1 MIPPLK
7 LSSVPCVESNSMPTK
22 QAVPMTSPQES
33 FRSFASNAAA
43 SAPEPMG
50 PALGKISIIWAGFFA
65 GITLGDLVLFATLV
79 YTILQTC
86 LLVYERIIKPIMLAR
101 AAARLPQEK

>member
-1 MIPPLK
+1 ML
-7 LSSVPCVESNSMPTK
+7 
-22 QAVPMTSPQES
+22 MTSPQES
-33 FRSFASNAAA
+33 FRSFASDAAA

-86 LLVYERIIKPIMLAR
+86 LLVYERIVKPLMLAR
-101 AAARLPQEK
+101 ATRMATDMNRADRAERAEQQTNHPQEK